1 MRLRA
6 NMTIEASFI
15 FSFIGMLVA
24 AFIMLDF
31 KLYDGILNDSVKI
44 LGGLRYHAAETYY
57 YDCATDKIDYAQRA
71 SSPVLSGNKTFM
83 AAQKIKISKI
93 LNTAYG
99 NGRLNNN
106 DSMSGSDFTSVIK
119 SVDNAGLVRAGGRV
133 VQIIGG
139 KNGD

>member
-1 MRLRA
+1 
-6 NMTIEASFI
+6 
-15 FSFIGMLVA
+15 
-24 AFIMLDF
+24 
-31 KLYDGILNDSVKI
+31 
-44 LGGLRYHAAETYY
+44 
-57 YDCATDKIDYAQRA
+57 
-71 SSPVLSGNKTFM
+71 M

-93 LNTAYG
+93 LNTAYS